1 MLVSTTTAT
10 ALRCPECGKIEYNGI
25 SIFQFSG
32 YASVVLICGCGT
44 TLATLFSSNYRK
56 FVLEIYCGMCTGS
69 HKYFFA
75 GKEIWS
81 QGAAEILYCEDTGLE
96 SGFIGS
102 REEVNKAIKQLEYS
116 AARLDFGLN
125 EECLNDPDLTN
136 QLLDSL
142 FEKLDAGKLSCK
154 CSSNTKLQV
163 ETLQDYVEINCQHCK
178 SYTQVAIGSEEYL
191 MILEQNNELQL
202 TPKGLVVPNMIPA
215 KSKKEQDTK
224 L

>member
-25 SIFQFSG
+25 SLFQFSG

-56 FVLEIYCGMCTGS
+56 FMLEIYCGMCTGS

-81 QGAAEILYCEDTGLE
+81 QGAAEILCCEDTGLE
-96 SGFIGS
+96 SGFIGN
-102 REEVNKAIKQLEYS
+102 REAVNGAIKQLEYS
-116 AARLDFGLN
+116 ATRLDFGLN
-125 EECLNDPDLTN
+125 DECINDSDLIN
-136 QLLDSL
+136 QLSNSL
-142 FEKLDAGKLSCK
+142 SEKIEAGKLSCK
-154 CSSNTKLQV
+154 CGNTKLQV
-163 ETLQDYVEINCQHCK
+163 ETLQDSVELNCQHCK
-178 SYTQVAIGSEEYL
+178 SCTQVAIESEEYL
-191 MILEQNNELQL
+191 MVLEHNNEIQL
-202 TPKGLVVPNMIPA
+202 TPNGLVIANMVSA
-215 KSKKEQDTK
+215 NSKRGQDNK